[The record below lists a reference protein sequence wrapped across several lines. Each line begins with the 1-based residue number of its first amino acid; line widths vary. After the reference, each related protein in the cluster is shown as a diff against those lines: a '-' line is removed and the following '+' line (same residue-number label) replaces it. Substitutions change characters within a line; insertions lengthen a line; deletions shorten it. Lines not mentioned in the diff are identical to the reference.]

1 MRPAQVSDRLYLALR
16 PMLAVSGGDLWLAST
31 PYGKQGFFYNE
42 WVHGG
47 DRWTRFTVPAT
58 ECPRI
63 PQSFLDEELEA
74 CGQQYFDQE
83 YLCKFHATY
92 DAVFDE
98 ETILRAV
105 SPDIQPLL
113 PDGY

>member
-1 MRPAQVSDRLYLALR
+1 MVGQHAIRQ
-16 PMLAVSGGDLWLAST
+16 
-31 PYGKQGFFYNE
+31 
-42 WVHGG
+42 
-47 DRWTRFTVPAT
+47 TRFFLQRMGTRRRSLDPLHRSCNRV
-58 ECPRI
+58 PRI